1 MRRARRSW
9 LVSRLGECYC
19 LRGEGEVLI
28 VDKAIIHLL
37 RLLMFGIMGMVSE
50 YVEVS
55 APSETF

>member
-1 MRRARRSW
+1 
-9 LVSRLGECYC
+9 